1 MSDFDS
7 CQSNHTHTDGLHNRK
22 ASQVV
27 QDLLWH
33 LTSAY
38 MKCVYSVWIVYE
50 MLLPMVL
57 RCALRGRESSA
68 TMQTNYIQVIM

>member
-7 CQSNHTHTDGLHNRK
+7 CQPNRTHTDGLQNWK

-27 QDLLWH
+27 QDLLWY

-38 MKCVYSVWIVYE
+38 MNCVDGRAGGRT
-50 MLLPMVL
+50 L
-57 RCALRGRESSA
+57 RHNQIFSDG
-68 TMQTNYIQVIM
+68 